1 MLLQLSKQIADIRV
15 RLNNEWKLIH
25 KILTSSNKATRIVN
39 NKRSSLF
46 HTPVKEH
53 TRK

>member
-25 KILTSSNKATRIVN
+25 KILTSSNKATRNVN
-39 NKRSSLF
+39 SKRSTLF
-46 HTPVKEH
+46 HTPVKAH